1 MKEAEIKAAEA
12 RKAEK
17 ARRML
22 LKAGRMPLNEV
33 ILKVQDG
40 VISITDLITKIEQ
53 GVKEVKNG

>member
-1 MKEAEIKAAEA
+1 MNEAAKIAAEA

-33 ILKVQDG
+33 ILQVKDG
-40 VISITDLITKIEQ
+40 VIPLTDLISKIESK
-53 GVKEVKNG
+53 VKEVKNG